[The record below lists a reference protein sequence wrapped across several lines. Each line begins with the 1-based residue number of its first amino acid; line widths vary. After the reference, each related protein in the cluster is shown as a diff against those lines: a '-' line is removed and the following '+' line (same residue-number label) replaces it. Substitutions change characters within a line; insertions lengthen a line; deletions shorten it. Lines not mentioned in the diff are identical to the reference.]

1 MIGAFRPF
9 TLFFGLVLGFW
20 ASAADAAEALPGP
33 VPARVLRV
41 VDGDT
46 LVVRARVW
54 PGHQVETLVRL
65 KGIDAPELKAGCERE
80 RALAHQARSFLEQH
94 AAEGPVWLSDI
105 RFGKYAGRVLAR
117 VTVDSGADLS
127 MQLLAVGLA
136 RAYAGGARLSWC
148 GETHSEHTTP

>member
-1 MIGAFRPF
+1 MIGSFRPF

-20 ASAADAAEALPGP
+20 ASAADAAEALP

-94 AAEGPVWLSDI
+94 AAEGPAWLSDI